1 MVHEEFNFKGKII
14 VFKTLAL
21 SKTVHLCLIWV
32 VPEQIIEESTL
43 CNSFATGGLT
53 NVDKKTKIANP

>member
-21 SKTVHLCLIWV
+21 SKTVHLCLTWV

-53 NVDKKTKIANP
+53 NVDIKMKIASP